1 MTETKTC
8 VDCGNSFDSE
18 SIEVMGRVIY
28 QQTRCDS
35 CLSMA
40 QQALELESKVM
51 TAEAERKARGEAYS
65 AICPPLYRDTDP
77 ARIHPTFLRASAE
90 WQFAAQGIGFVGIAG
105 KGKTRAAFLLC
116 QRMIEEGKSVHA
128 VTATR
133 FAKACA
139 EQFSDNKA
147 EKAASEKE
155 IQMAYKAKVW
165 FLDDLGKQRMTE
177 RGEMELYAILEHR
190 TANLLPTV
198 WTANAKSATLQ
209 SMFTPDRGEAIMR
222 RIVEFS
228 QIVAVWKAD

>member
-8 VDCGNSFDSE
+8 VDCAKPFDSE
-18 SIEVMGRVIY
+18 SIEAMGRVIY
-28 QQTRCDS
+28 TQTRCDS
-35 CLSMA
+35 CQNAA
-40 QQALELESKVM
+40 QQASKMADKVR
-51 TAEAERKARGEAYS
+51 TAEEQTKARGEAYS

-77 ARIHPTFLRASAE
+77 ARIHSTFLRASAE
-90 WQFAAQGIGFVGIAG
+90 WQFGAQGIGFVGIAG

-116 QRMIEEGKSVHA
+116 QRMIEEGRSVHA

-133 FAKACA
+133 LAKACA
-139 EQFSDNKA
+139 YQFSDNKD

-155 IQMAYKAKVW
+155 IQRAYKAKVW

-209 SMFTPDRGEAIMR
+209 NMFTPDRGEAIMR

-228 QIVAVWKAD
+228 QVVAVWKTD